1 MQQTVEYKSQPPTT
15 EYLCVC
21 STWSTSK
28 KVLGLTKNGS
38 YCRIEVYLQRV
49 CVQGCTTASG
59 LSEVLQWNSK
69 EHFGAI
75 LVEFVLILEQCAL
88 HNGGCPFIR
97 GSFIGGS

>member
-1 MQQTVEYKSQPPTT
+1 M
-15 EYLCVC
+15 
-21 STWSTSK
+21 
-28 KVLGLTKNGS
+28 
-38 YCRIEVYLQRV
+38 
-49 CVQGCTTASG
+49 QGCTTASG